1 MPDAKSHDA
10 TPSQR
15 DGTSKGDAT
24 GAADAG
30 NEAGA
35 VLERPSSFPWPPVL
49 LTAVFAT
56 GWYLGRA
63 HPLPWPGAGDTPARV
78 IGWGFLIGG
87 IALAVWAI
95 ATMMRAG
102 AQVRPDRG
110 ATALVTHGP
119 FRRFRNPIY
128 LADTMLLLGLAEIT
142 QNVWIAI
149 LTPVFVI
156 AVTWLAILPEERH
169 LEAKY
174 GEDYLDY
181 KAKSRRWL

>member
-1 MPDAKSHDA
+1 MADGKSQA
-10 TPSQR
+10 PTPSER
-15 DGTSKGDAT
+15 
-24 GAADAG
+24 GAAAEAPDGAG
-30 NEAGA
+30 VDG
-35 VLERPSSFPWPPVL
+35 LRERPSSFPWPPVL
-49 LTAVFAT
+49 LTAIFAT
-56 GWYLGRA
+56 GWYLGRVW
-63 HPLPWPGAGDTPARV
+63 PLPWPGVDDQPARV

-95 ATMMRAG
+95 VTMMRAG

-128 LADTMLLLGLAEIT
+128 LADTMLLLGLAEVT
-142 QNVWIAI
+142 QNIWIAI

-174 GEDYLDY
+174 GEAYRAY
-181 KAKSRRWL
+181 KAGSRRWL

>member
-1 MPDAKSHDA
+1 MADGKSQDT
-10 TPSQR
+10 TPAQR
-15 DGTSKGDAT
+15 
-24 GAADAG
+24 GAIDHAA
-30 NEAGA
+30 AGA
-35 VLERPSSFPWPPVL
+35 GDDGALGRPSSFPWPPVL

-56 GWYLGRA
+56 GWYLGRTY
-63 HPLPWPGAGDTPARV
+63 PLSWPGMDDTPARV

-87 IALAVWAI
+87 IALAAWAI

-128 LADTMLLLGLAEIT
+128 LADTMLLLGLAEVT
-142 QNVWIAI
+142 QNIWIAI
-149 LTPVFVI
+149 LTPVFVV

-169 LEAKY
+169 LEAKF
-174 GEDYLDY
+174 GEAYLAY
-181 KAKSRRWL
+181 KAGSRRWL